1 MDNSFLY
8 SKLNSL
14 PDELKKEVNDFI
26 DFLLS
31 KNQEPKK
38 QQAKKEKP
46 KKEGP
51 KFGFAKGMFE
61 MSNDFNEP
69 LDDFKDY
76 MH

>member
-1 MDNSFLY
+1 MENSFLY

-31 KNQEPKK
+31 KSKK
-38 QQAKKEKP
+38 QKKEK
-46 KKEGP
+46 KSVEGP

-61 MSNDFNEP
+61 MSKDFNEP
-69 LDDFKDY
+69 LDYFNDY
-76 MH
+76 TN